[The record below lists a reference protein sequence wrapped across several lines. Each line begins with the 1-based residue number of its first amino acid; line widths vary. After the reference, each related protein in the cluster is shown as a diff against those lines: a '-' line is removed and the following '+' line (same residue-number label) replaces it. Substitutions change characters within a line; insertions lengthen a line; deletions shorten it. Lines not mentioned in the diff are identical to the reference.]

1 MVMNPQNEQTNK
13 PRGGLLGLFDKAMKA
28 DEDTGLSPLQN
39 FAAALDPLILKDLRG
54 GEGIRQQ
61 GVQRAATMSKNKT
74 VDMLRQQGRNDLAD
88 AVMNRTI
95 GAKEAFSVMQSE
107 KAADTA
113 FQRQKDLAAF
123 SAGLKAPA
131 APKLYSEFAKLN
143 ADFKAGNIS
152 EDQYNA
158 SVQSFLNKNKM
169 SIRST
174 PDGGFEFVQG
184 ASAGKPM
191 TEAQSKNIGFYKRS
205 SDALALFDPVADSLV
220 DSFGAAAELDP
231 TGLARYLQSDEY
243 QQAQVLGKDFLAPI
257 LRKDTGAAV
266 TPSEWVFYK
275 AIYIPEVGDNPT
287 KLAEKKAARARAVEA
302 MRIGLEPSQIVKLE
316 GVDPATAPGMEASAD
331 QPSAT
336 SKPTVINGYTI
347 QPKD

>member
-1 MVMNPQNEQTNK
+1 MNPQQPSQ
-13 PRGGLLGLFDKAMKA
+13 PRGGLLGLFDKAMKP

-61 GVQRAATMSKNKT
+61 GVQRAASMSKNKT
-74 VDMLRQQGRNDLAD
+74 VDMLRKQGRDDLAN
-88 AVMNRTI
+88 AVMNNTI
-95 GAKEAFSVMQSE
+95 GAREAFSVLQSE

-113 FQRQKDLAAF
+113 FQRQKDLIGYK
-123 SAGLKAPA
+123 AGLKAPA
-131 APKLYSEFAKLN
+131 SPKLYSEFAKLN
-143 ADFKAGNIS
+143 ADLQAGNIS
-152 EDQYNA
+152 KDQYNA

-169 SIRST
+169 SIRTT

-184 ASAGKPM
+184 ESAGKPM

-205 SDALALFDPVADSLV
+205 QDALKLFDPVADSLV
-220 DSFGAAAELDP
+220 DSFAALAEMDP
-231 TGLARYLQSDEY
+231 TGVTRYLQSDEY

-275 AIYIPEVGDNPT
+275 AIYIPEVGDNPA
-287 KLAEKKAARARAVEA
+287 KLAEKKAARSRAVEA

-316 GVDPATAPGMEASAD
+316 GVDPATAPGLEPVSD
-331 QPSAT
+331 TKIDLKFNPAT
-336 SKPTVINGYTI
+336 GELEPV
-347 QPKD
+347 

>member
-1 MVMNPQNEQTNK
+1 MVMNPDQQANK
-13 PRGGLLGLFDKAMKA
+13 PRGGLLGLFDKAMKT

-107 KAADTA
+107 AAADKA
-113 FQRQKDLAAF
+113 FQRQKELAAF
-123 SAGLKAPA
+123 TAKLKAPA
-131 APKLYSEFAKLN
+131 APKLYSDFAKLN
-143 ADFKAGNIS
+143 ADLQAGNIS
-152 EDQYNA
+152 KDQYNA

-169 SIRST
+169 SIRTT

-184 ASAGKPM
+184 ESAGKPM

-205 SDALALFDPVADSLV
+205 QDALKLFDPVADSLV
-220 DSFGAAAELDP
+220 DSLGAAAEMDP

-243 QQAQVLGKDFLAPI
+243 QKAQVLGKDFLAPI

-275 AIYIPEVGDNPT
+275 AIYIPEVGDNPA

-302 MRIGLEPSQIVKLE
+302 MRVGLEPSQIVKLE
-316 GVDPATAPGMEASAD
+316 GVDPATAPGLGPDSD
-331 QPSAT
+331 TKIDLKFNPAT
-336 SKPTVINGYTI
+336 GELEPV
-347 QPKD
+347 

>member
-1 MVMNPQNEQTNK
+1 MNPDQQANK
-13 PRGGLLGLFDKAMKA
+13 PRGGLLGLFDKAMKT

-107 KAADTA
+107 AAADKA

-123 SAGLKAPA
+123 TAGLKAPA

-143 ADFKAGNIS
+143 ADLQAGNIS
-152 EDQYNA
+152 KDQYNA

-169 SIRST
+169 SIRTT

-184 ASAGKPM
+184 ESAGKPM

-205 SDALALFDPVADSLV
+205 QDALKLFDPVADSLV
-220 DSFGAAAELDP
+220 DSFAALAEMDP
-231 TGLARYLQSDEY
+231 TGVTRYLQSDEY

-275 AIYIPEVGDNPT
+275 AIYIPEVGDNPA
-287 KLAEKKAARARAVEA
+287 KLAEKKAARERAVEA

-316 GVDPATAPGMEASAD
+316 GVDPATAPGLKPNGETKID
-331 QPSAT
+331 LKFNPAT
-336 SKPTVINGYTI
+336 GELEPV
-347 QPKD
+347 

>member
-1 MVMNPQNEQTNK
+1 MVMNPQQPSQ
-13 PRGGLLGLFDKAMKA
+13 PRGGLLGLFDKAMKI

-61 GVQRAATMSKNKT
+61 GVQRAASMSKNKT
-74 VDMLRQQGRNDLAD
+74 VDMLRKQGRDDLAN
-88 AVMNRTI
+88 AVMNNTI
-95 GAKEAFSVMQSE
+95 GAREAFSVLQSE

-131 APKLYSEFAKLN
+131 SPKLYSEFAKLN
-143 ADFKAGNIS
+143 ADLQAGNIS
-152 EDQYNA
+152 KDQYNA

-169 SIRST
+169 SIRTT

-184 ASAGKPM
+184 ESAGKPM

-205 SDALALFDPVADSLV
+205 QDALKLFDPVADSLV
-220 DSFGAAAELDP
+220 DSLGAVAEMDP
-231 TGLARYLQSDEY
+231 TGMARYLQSDEY
-243 QQAQVLGKDFLAPI
+243 QKAQVLGKDFLAPI

-275 AIYIPEVGDNPT
+275 AIYIPEVGDNPA
-287 KLAEKKAARARAVEA
+287 KLAEKKAARSRAVEA

-316 GVDPATAPGMEASAD
+316 GVDPATAPGLEPVSGTKID
-331 QPSAT
+331 LKFNPAT
-336 SKPTVINGYTI
+336 GELEPV
-347 QPKD
+347 

>member
-1 MVMNPQNEQTNK
+1 MVMNPQQPSQ
-13 PRGGLLGLFDKAMKA
+13 PRGGLLGLFDKATTVS
-28 DEDTGLSPLQN
+28 EDTGLSPFQN
-39 FAAALDPLILKDLRG
+39 FAAALDPLIMQDMRIG
-54 GEGIRQQ
+54 ADIRKQ
-61 GVQRAATMSKNKT
+61 GAQRVTDMSRNKT
-74 VDMLRQQGRNDLAD
+74 VAMLRAQGRDDLAD
-88 AVMNRTI
+88 AVLNRTI
-95 GAKEAFSVMQSE
+95 GVKDAFGVMQSE
-107 KAADTA
+107 KAADLA

-131 APKLYSEFAKLN
+131 SPKLYSEFAKLN
-143 ADFKAGNIS
+143 ADLQAGNIS
-152 EDQYNA
+152 KDQYNA

-169 SIRST
+169 SIRTT

-184 ASAGKPM
+184 AAAGKAM

-205 SDALALFDPVADSLV
+205 ADALALFDPVADSLV

-231 TGLARYLQSDEY
+231 TGLTRYFQSDEY

-287 KLAEKKAARARAVEA
+287 KLAEKKAARQRAVEA

-316 GVDPATAPGMEASAD
+316 GVDPATAPGLEPASD
-331 QPSAT
+331 TKIDLKFNPAT
-336 SKPTVINGYTI
+336 GELEPV
-347 QPKD
+347 

>member
-1 MVMNPQNEQTNK
+1 MVMNPKQPSQ
-13 PRGGLLGLFDKAMKA
+13 PRGGLLGLFDKAMKT
-28 DEDTGLSPLQN
+28 DEDTGLSPLES

-95 GAKEAFSVMQSE
+95 GAKEAFSVLQSE
-107 KAADTA
+107 KAADLA
-113 FQRQKDLAAF
+113 FQRQKDLMRYK
-123 SAGLKAPA
+123 AGLKAPVP
-131 APKLYSEFAKLN
+131 PKLYSEFAKLN
-143 ADFKAGNIS
+143 ADLQAGNIS
-152 EDQYNA
+152 KDQYNA
-158 SVQSFLNKNKM
+158 SVQSVLNKNKM
-169 SIRST
+169 SIRTT

-184 ASAGKPM
+184 ESAGKPM

-205 SDALALFDPVADSLV
+205 VDALTLFDPVADSLV
-220 DSFGAAAELDP
+220 DAFGAAAEMDP
-231 TGLARYLQSDEY
+231 TGLARYMQSDEY

-275 AIYIPEVGDNPT
+275 AIYIPEVGDNPA
-287 KLAEKKAARARAVEA
+287 KLAEKKAARQRASEA

-316 GVDPATAPGMEASAD
+316 GGDPATAPGLEPVSD
-331 QPSAT
+331 TKIDLKFNPAT
-336 SKPTVINGYTI
+336 GELEPV
-347 QPKD
+347 

>member
-1 MVMNPQNEQTNK
+1 MFLPNK
-13 PRGGLLGLFDKAMKA
+13 PKQEEQGRGGLLGFFDKAVA
-28 DEDTGLSPLQN
+28 PDQRTGLSPLTS
-39 FAAALDPLILKDLRG
+39 FAAGLDALILPEMRMGDA
-54 GEGIRQQ
+54 IRQQ
-61 GVQRAATMSKNKT
+61 GAQRAKGMAANRTAET
-74 VDMLRQQGRNDLAD
+74 LRAQGREDLAKLLLD
-88 AVMNRTI
+88 GGINAQQAISM
-95 GAKEAFSVMQSE
+95 MQSD

-191 TEAQSKNIGFYKRS
+191 TEAQSKNVGFYKRS
-205 SDALALFDPVADSLV
+205 SDALKLFDPVADSLV

-275 AIYIPEVGDNPT
+275 AIYTPEVVDHPT

-316 GVDPATAPGMEASAD
+316 GVDPATAPGIEASAG
-331 QPSAT
+331 QPLAT
-336 SKPTVINGYTI
+336 PKPTVINGYTI

>member
-1 MVMNPQNEQTNK
+1 MVMSPQDQQANK

-74 VDMLRQQGRNDLAD
+74 VDMLRQQGRDDLAN
-88 AVMNRTI
+88 AVMNRAI
-95 GAKEAFSVMQSE
+95 SAKEAFSVLQSE
-107 KAADTA
+107 KAADLA
-113 FQRQKDLAAF
+113 FQRQKDLASF

-143 ADFKAGNIS
+143 ADLQAGNIS
-152 EDQYNA
+152 KDQYNA

-169 SIRST
+169 SIRTT

-184 ASAGKPM
+184 ASAGKAM
-191 TEAQSKNIGFYKRS
+191 TESGSKNVIFYDRS
-205 SDALALFDPVADSLV
+205 KSALELFDPVANSLV
-220 DSFGAAAELDP
+220 SARDAILEKDP
-231 TGLARYLQSDEY
+231 TGLGRYAQSDEF
-243 QQAQVLGKDFLAPI
+243 QKAQVLGKDFLAPI

-266 TPSEWVFYK
+266 TPTEWVFYS
-275 AIYIPEVGDNPT
+275 AIYIPQVGDNEA
-287 KLAEKKAARARAVEA
+287 KLEEKRKARSRAVSA
-302 MRIGLEPSQIVKLE
+302 MRKGLNPHEIIAAEGIDPSNAPEIYDPGQKAVTHRYNPETGKVEPI
-316 GVDPATAPGMEASAD
+316 
-331 QPSAT
+331 
-336 SKPTVINGYTI
+336 
-347 QPKD
+347 

>member
-1 MVMNPQNEQTNK
+1 MVMKPQQPSQ
-13 PRGGLLGLFDKAMKA
+13 PRGGLLGLFDKATTTN
-28 DEDTGLSPLQN
+28 EDTGLSPFQN
-39 FAAALDPLILKDLRG
+39 FAAALDPLIMKDMRIG
-54 GEGIRQQ
+54 ADIRQE
-61 GVQRAATMSKNKT
+61 GAKRVADMSRNKT
-74 VDMLRQQGRNDLAD
+74 VAMLRTQGRDDLAD
-88 AVMNRTI
+88 AVLNRTI
-95 GAKEAFSVMQSE
+95 GLKDAFSVMQSE

-131 APKLYSEFAKLN
+131 SPKLYSEFAKLN
-143 ADFKAGNIS
+143 ADLQAGNIS
-152 EDQYNA
+152 KDQYNA

-184 ASAGKPM
+184 ASAEKPM

-231 TGLARYLQSDEY
+231 TGLAKYLQSDEY

-275 AIYIPEVGDNPT
+275 AIYIPQVGDNPT

-316 GVDPATAPGMEASAD
+316 GVDPATAPGLEPVSD
-331 QPSAT
+331 TKIDFKFNPAT
-336 SKPTVINGYTI
+336 GELEPV
-347 QPKD
+347 